1 MDISQINRGENNA
14 KGQVWGSSALHLL
27 CCPPS
32 PPTTKRGD
40 VRAFLHVCAH
50 LCTLAILQSARSLL
64 VSHNYQSS
72 HNPTSN
78 CLPLLQHWNMAY
90 WKFDNLNMSISA
102 QYFCLVLYF
111 FCLMFSWSACWTMF
125 YLGFAS
131 KAHPPLLTENL
142 PPSCQ
147 DVRVLGRACTHSIGQ
162 ACKKKWTT
170 KPRTALILQQITVF
184 YGKNKTHSL
193 KILLWLGQ
201 SPTDWQNFR
210 NQDWNLNWLRIT
222 QILQLT

>member
-1 MDISQINRGENNA
+1 
-14 KGQVWGSSALHLL
+14 
-27 CCPPS
+27 
-32 PPTTKRGD
+32 
-40 VRAFLHVCAH
+40 
-50 LCTLAILQSARSLL
+50 
-64 VSHNYQSS
+64 
-72 HNPTSN
+72 
-78 CLPLLQHWNMAY
+78 
-90 WKFDNLNMSISA
+90 MSILA

-170 KPRTALILQQITVF
+170 KPRTALILQQTTGS
-184 YGKNKTHSL
+184 YGKRETHTMKT
-193 KILLWLGQ
+193 LLRLVGLSKLRQ
-201 SPTDWQNFR
+201 TGKTFVTKTDIWIDSELQRSYDYHKNIG
-210 NQDWNLNWLRIT
+210 LNNAMVRFL
-222 QILQLT
+222 